1 MKKPKFLLFI
11 LLTIL
16 LVSCSQQEQSQPV
29 EPLQSSIFQTADVQY
44 CRINSSSLPVKA
56 GASNQFRTITTLP
69 RGDVVRVL
77 GKIDDW
83 YIVRLDDYR
92 VGCIDST
99 QTSPVVKDGQADNKT
114 QTPGNANQNN
124 QTPQTEEPA
133 QSGNGGTQTPTP
145 PAQTDNGNQVS
156 PPSNQESQLLNLV
169 NQERRKNDL
178 PPLKASGELN
188 RVARIKAQD
197 MVDNNYF
204 SHYSPTYGSPFDML
218 DQYNVEYQYAG
229 ENLAKNTSVSRA
241 HSSLMRSSGHR
252 RNILNPN
259 FTHIGIGIKQ
269 KDNAY
274 IYVEL
279 FTGVPQ

>member
-1 MKKPKFLLFI
+1 MKKAKFLLFV
-11 LLTIL
+11 LLTIS

-44 CRINSSSLPVKA
+44 CRVNSSSLPVKA
-56 GASNQFRTITTLP
+56 GASNQFGTISKLSQN
-69 RGDVVRVL
+69 DVVRVL

-99 QTSPVVKDGQADNKT
+99 QTSPVVKDGQTNNEIQA
-114 QTPGNANQNN
+114 PGGGNQNN
-124 QTPQTEEPA
+124 QTPQTQEPA
-133 QSGNGGTQTPTP
+133 QSGNGNTQTPPTQ
-145 PAQTDNGNQVS
+145 ANNGNQAN

-178 PPLKASGELN
+178 PVLKASGELN
-188 RVARIKAQD
+188 RVARVKAQD

-204 SHYSPTYGSPFDML
+204 SHNSPTYGSPFDML
-218 DQYNVEYQYAG
+218 DQFNVEYQYAG

-241 HSSLMRSSGHR
+241 HSALMRSSGHR

-259 FTHIGIGIKQ
+259 FTHIGIGVKQ
-269 KDNAY
+269 EDNAY